1 MKSCSIC
8 KVCKA
13 NRLTRFLIKCYGA
26 EAVVFDTAS
35 GDTHYL
41 SPLAY
46 KLLDTSQRLPGSTY
60 GDIAAALAHQLNTP
74 DNGFGQLIDEAR
86 ISLQRIGLLESA

>member
-1 MKSCSIC
+1 M
-8 KVCKA
+8 
-13 NRLTRFLIKCYGA
+13 
-26 EAVVFDTAS
+26 FDTAS

-60 GDIAAALAHQLNTP
+60 RDIAAALAHQLNITE
-74 DNGFGQLIDEAR
+74 NEFGQLIDEAR
-86 ISLQRIGLLESA
+86 VSLQRIGLLESA